1 MTAVL
6 QTALLMVFPLAMA
19 FAAATDFLTYTIPNK
34 ISLVL
39 VLAFV
44 AIVPFAD
51 LTWPQVGM
59 HVVTGFAVLCVG
71 FALFSAALLGG
82 GDAKLLAA
90 AALWIGHENL
100 LAYVTMVAVCGG
112 VLGIVLIAYRR
123 LPLPQWLRDRD
134 WAQRLHQSGG
144 GMPYGIALAAAGL
157 WIYPSTPW
165 FAGLAA

>member
-1 MTAVL
+1 ML
-6 QTALLMVFPLAMA
+6 ENALLLVFPLAMA

-39 VLAFV
+39 IAAFA
-44 AIVPFAD
+44 AIVPFTD
-51 LTWPQVGM
+51 LGWPAIGM
-59 HVVTGFAVLCVG
+59 HVATGAAVLCVG
-71 FALFSAALLGG
+71 FALFSAGLLGG

-90 AALWIGHENL
+90 AALWIGHEHL
-100 LAYVTMVAVCGG
+100 LAYVTMVAICGG
-112 VLGIVLIAYRR
+112 ALGMVLLAYRR
-123 LPLPQWLRDRD
+123 VPLPGWLSGRD
-134 WAQRLHQSGG
+134 WAQRLHQHGG